1 MRARN
6 NLPFFIIGFGILIRV
21 IQYLYN
27 RSIWG
32 DEAVLVF
39 NIIDRSYLDLLK
51 PLDYNQGAPI
61 GFLMAEKLAVQLF
74 GNNEYALRL
83 FPLLSGI
90 ISLLLF
96 YVVAKR
102 YLSAKAVNI
111 SLALFAT
118 LSPLVYYSSEV
129 KQYSSDL
136 AVGLLC
142 FLLAID
148 INNKSLKASQV
159 ILLCF
164 LGAIAVWFAY
174 PAIFVLMGVSSSVI
188 LVNFLQNKNIKV
200 INIIVICGGW
210 LLSFALFYFLS
221 LSELGG
227 QGDLQESW
235 QGKYAFPNSPF
246 DLIWLLYNFVK
257 FFYEPLGLGRF
268 YYEPVQVVEW
278 NWINIVAIVLDLG
291 AIWAFIVGCISLFK
305 RNKQHLLILL
315 SPILLTLFAAYIHKY
330 PFADRL
336 ILFLIPFWL
345 VFIAEGIDKLIINK
359 QAKKQAILGIIVSI
373 LLFDQPIVKSV
384 QLFFNQPYVKEEIKI
399 VISYV
404 KTNQKPGDILY
415 IYHRGRFPFKYYA
428 EKYGYKPGDYIIGIE
443 DLDKHDGFK
452 VTDREMQRYK
462 ADIDKLRGH
471 KRVWFLFSHA
481 WIGKENKLIKAYLD
495 SIGKQVDFFETAGA
509 FVYLYDLRK

>member
-1 MRARN
+1 MHARK
-6 NLPFFIIGFGILIRV
+6 NLPFFIIGFGVLIRV
-21 IQYLYN
+21 LQYLYN

-90 ISLLLF
+90 SSLLLF
-96 YVVAKR
+96 YVIAKL

-111 SLALFAT
+111 SLAFFAT

-142 FLLAID
+142 FLLAIN
-148 INNKSLKASQV
+148 INNQKIELNRAIFLSLM
-159 ILLCF
+159 
-164 LGAIAVWFAY
+164 GAIAVWFAY

-188 LVNFLQNKNIKV
+188 LSSFLQKKELKLV
-200 INIIVICGGW
+200 NIIVICGGW
-210 LLSFALFYFLS
+210 LLSFALFYFFS

-246 DLIWLLYNFVK
+246 DLIWVLYNFVK

-268 YYEPVQVVEW
+268 YYEAVQVVEW
-278 NWINIVAIVLDLG
+278 NWIDIVAIVLDLG
-291 AIWAFIVGCISLFK
+291 AILAFIFGCLSLFK

-336 ILFLIPFWL
+336 VLFLTPFSIL
-345 VFIAEGIDKLIINK
+345 FIAEGIDNLIANK
-359 QAKKQAILGIIVSI
+359 QAKRKAIAGIII
-373 LLFDQPIVKSV
+373 LVLSLDQPVIRSIE
-384 QLFFNQPYVKEEIKI
+384 LLGNRPYVKEEIKV
-399 VISYV
+399 VINYV
-404 KTNQKPGDILY
+404 KSHQMPGDILY

-428 EKYGYKPGDYIIGIE
+428 ERYGYEPGDYIIGIE
-443 DLDKHDGFK
+443 DLDKYDGFK

-481 WIGKENKLIKAYLD
+481 WIRKENKLIKGYLD
-495 SIGKQVDFFETAGA
+495 SIGKEVDFFETTGA
-509 FVYLYDLRK
+509 FVYLYDLSK

>member
-1 MRARN
+1 MGALK
-6 NLPFFIIGFGILIRV
+6 NLPFLIIGFGILIRV
-21 IQYLYN
+21 LQYLYN

-96 YVVAKR
+96 YVTIEKF
-102 YLSAKAVNI
+102 LSAKGVII

-142 FLLAID
+142 FLLAIN
-148 INNKSLKASQV
+148 INNKNIKLDRVIFLSL
-159 ILLCF
+159 

-174 PAIFVLMGVSSSVI
+174 PAIFVLMGVGSSVI
-188 LVNFLQNKNIKV
+188 LANFVKKKNIKV
-200 INIIVICGGW
+200 LNIIVICGGW
-210 LLSFALFYFLS
+210 LLSFILFYFFS

-278 NWINIVAIVLDLG
+278 SWINILAIVLDLG
-291 AIWAFIVGCISLFK
+291 AICAFVVGFRSLFR
-305 RNKQHLLILL
+305 RNKQHLLILI
-315 SPILLTLFAAYIHKY
+315 SPILTTLFAAYLHKY

-336 ILFLIPFWL
+336 ILFLTPFWIL
-345 VFIAEGIDKLIINK
+345 FIAEGIDTLIANK
-359 QAKKQAILGIIVSI
+359 QAKIKAIAGIVI
-373 LLFDQPIVKSV
+373 LILSLDQPVIRSVK
-384 QLFFNQPYVKEEIKI
+384 LLGARPYVKEEIKV

-404 KTNQKPGDILY
+404 KNHQQPGDILY

-428 EKYGYKPGDYIIGIE
+428 ERYGYQPGDYIIGIE
-443 DLDKHDGFK
+443 DLDKYDGFK
-452 VTDREMQRYK
+452 VTDRELQRYK
-462 ADIDKLRGH
+462 ADLDKLRGH
-471 KRVWFLFSHA
+471 KRVWLLFSHA
-481 WIGKENKLIKAYLD
+481 WIAKENKLIEAYLD
-495 SIGKQVDFFETAGA
+495 SIGKEVDFFETTGA
-509 FVYLYDLRK
+509 FVYLYDLSK